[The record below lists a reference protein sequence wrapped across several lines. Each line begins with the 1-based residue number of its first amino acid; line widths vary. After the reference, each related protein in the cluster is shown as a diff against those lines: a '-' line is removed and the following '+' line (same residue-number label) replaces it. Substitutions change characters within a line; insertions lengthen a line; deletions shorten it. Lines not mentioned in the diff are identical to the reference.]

1 MMADD
6 RLPGTLVFD
15 LDGTL
20 LDSMPGIRHS
30 VEAAFRACGLTMGGT
45 DLRSLIGPPIRTIL
59 ARMAAKKPTEEELDQ
74 LELSFRWSYDCDG
87 WRMTPHYEGAAEALR
102 RAQAE
107 GRRLFV
113 VSNKPQHISMKILE
127 AEGTASL
134 FEEIVTRDSRTPP
147 YQDKQEMMRYLLQ
160 KWELEPGGCL
170 MIGDTMED
178 AEAASKTGMRF
189 CLVTHGYGAVPE
201 GSAVPVAF
209 RIDHFAEFVS
219 SGTGEAH

>member
-1 MMADD
+1 
-6 RLPGTLVFD
+6 
-15 LDGTL
+15 
-20 LDSMPGIRHS
+20 
-30 VEAAFRACGLTMGGT
+30 
-45 DLRSLIGPPIRTIL
+45 
-59 ARMAAKKPTEEELDQ
+59 
-74 LELSFRWSYDCDG
+74 
-87 WRMTPHYEGAAEALR
+87 
-102 RAQAE
+102 
-107 GRRLFV
+107 
-113 VSNKPQHISMKILE
+113 MKILE

-219 SGTGEAH
+219 SRTGEAH

>member
-1 MMADD
+1 
-6 RLPGTLVFD
+6 
-15 LDGTL
+15 
-20 LDSMPGIRHS
+20 
-30 VEAAFRACGLTMGGT
+30 
-45 DLRSLIGPPIRTIL
+45 
-59 ARMAAKKPTEEELDQ
+59 MAAKKPTEEELDQ

-160 KWELEPGGCL
+160 KWELAPGGCL